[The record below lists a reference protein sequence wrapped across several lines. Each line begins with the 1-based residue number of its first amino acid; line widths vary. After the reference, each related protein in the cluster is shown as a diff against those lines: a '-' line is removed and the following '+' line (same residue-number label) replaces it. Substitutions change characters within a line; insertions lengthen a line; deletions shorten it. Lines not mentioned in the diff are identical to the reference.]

1 VLSRTR
7 LAVVTRRSGAVLLGP
22 LSATLLAAFA
32 VAGATVATAASPRAH
47 AGAQLKVFAAA
58 SLTKVFPQIDGRA
71 QFQFAGSDVLQAQI
85 QQGAPADVFASA
97 SPKQAQALFHAGLV
111 DRPVN
116 FATNTLVLIVSKRNP
131 GRIHSIYDL
140 RKRGETLVIGDSTVP
155 VGAYTRQV
163 LAKLHLTE
171 LLSHV
176 KSNDTDVKQVVSQ
189 VALGQADAGFAYATD
204 VKTSGGLVKSI
215 AIPKNGQP
223 RVVYQIAVVKSG
235 DAALASGFA
244 SEVLSSRGRGLLKA
258 AGFGLP

>member
-1 VLSRTR
+1 M
-7 LAVVTRRSGAVLLGP
+7 
-22 LSATLLAAFA
+22 LLAASG
-32 VAGATVATAASPRAH
+32 VAALSLAASDRPVAR
-47 AGAQLKVFAAA
+47 AGAQLRVFAAA
-58 SLTKVFPQIDGRA
+58 SLTKVFPQIDSRPR
-71 QFQFAGSDVLQAQI
+71 FQFAGSDVLQAQI

-111 DRPVN
+111 GTPVN
-116 FATNTLVLIVSKRNP
+116 FATNTLVLIVPNRNP
-131 GRIHSIYDL
+131 GQVHSIYDL
-140 RKRGETLVIGDSTVP
+140 RKRGETLVIGDSAVP

-163 LAKLHLTE
+163 LAKLHLTG

-176 KSNDTDVKQVVSQ
+176 KSNDADVKQVVSQ

-204 VKTSGGLVKSI
+204 VKASGGSVKSI

-235 DAALASGFA
+235 DTAGARGFV